1 MQRNP
6 WTGPHESAI
15 VWTILF
21 AEINITKMFHKFHEN
36 DIIAG
41 GGVMDIKATLE
52 KMHEVLRRLNTIGP
66 KLVAAAGAPGEV
78 RAVQFDRARGGKR
91 VIDVMNQLGELE
103 GLAAEQAE
111 LLHILDECRAKVV
124 PLIDAM
130 PYGSHRLMLQLRYV
144 HGMSVQAAA
153 RSAGYERRYAYKLLA
168 EGEKR
173 LAGVA

>member
-1 MQRNP
+1 
-6 WTGPHESAI
+6 
-15 VWTILF
+15 
-21 AEINITKMFHKFHEN
+21 
-36 DIIAG
+36 
-41 GGVMDIKATLE
+41 MDIKATLE

-66 KLVAAAGAPGEV
+66 KLAAAAGAPGEV
-78 RAVQFDRARGGKR
+78 RAVRGGKR

>member
-1 MQRNP
+1 
-6 WTGPHESAI
+6 
-15 VWTILF
+15 
-21 AEINITKMFHKFHEN
+21 
-36 DIIAG
+36 
-41 GGVMDIKATLE
+41 MDIKATLE

-66 KLVAAAGAPGEV
+66 KLEAAAGAPGEV
-78 RAVQFDRARGGKR
+78 RAVQIDRVRGGKR
-91 VIDVMNQLGELE
+91 IIDAMNQLGELE

-168 EGEKR
+168 EGERR
-173 LAGVA
+173 LLGVA